1 MVGSMDDP
9 CTHIVSMR
17 GRVMGTVAGTMEGNQ
32 LCTSPGIKVASDKV
46 IRTSDQRFKLIGVL
60 E

>member
-32 LCTSPGIKVASDKV
+32 LCTFSGIKVASGKT
-46 IRTSDQRFKLIGVL
+46 IRTSD
-60 E
+60 